1 MISYCYSLVKWV
13 KCAYTEPPRT
23 KEELPLP
30 NILGDKIR
38 KLRKKKDY
46 TLDKL
51 AELAESSKSYIWE
64 LENKNPPRP
73 SADKLSKIAQVL
85 ETTVEFLLD
94 DETEEVAEEEAADVR
109 FYRDYRK
116 MDAVTKE
123 KIRRMARMLGEE

>member
-1 MISYCYSLVKWV
+1 M
-13 KCAYTEPPRT
+13 
-23 KEELPLP
+23 P

-51 AELAESSKSYIWE
+51 AELTESSKSYIWE

-73 SADKLSKIAQVL
+73 SADKLSRIAQVL

-94 DETEEVAEEEAADVR
+94 DDVQEVAEEEATDVR

-116 MDAVTKE
+116 MDAATKE

>member
-1 MISYCYSLVKWV
+1 
-13 KCAYTEPPRT
+13 
-23 KEELPLP
+23 LP

-51 AELAESSKSYIWE
+51 AELTESSKSYIWE

-73 SADKLSKIAQVL
+73 SADKLSRIAQVL

-94 DETEEVAEEEAADVR
+94 DDVQEVAEEEAADVR

-116 MDAVTKE
+116 MDAATKE